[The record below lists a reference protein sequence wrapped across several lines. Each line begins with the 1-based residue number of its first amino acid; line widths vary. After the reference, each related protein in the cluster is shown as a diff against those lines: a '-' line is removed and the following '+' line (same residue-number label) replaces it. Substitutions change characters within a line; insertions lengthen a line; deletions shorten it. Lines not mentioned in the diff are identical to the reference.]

1 MWLPLFICSFSCSGL
16 EADSAVS
23 SPDSSATS
31 ALASLCTL
39 LQGSEQMIAQTLQ
52 TLQASQSEPESQD
65 LSSFL
70 GSSFLGSIYEGLHGA
85 HFSTLVFPNRI
96 YLYMDEDAL
105 YS

>member
-1 MWLPLFICSFSCSGL
+1 M
-16 EADSAVS
+16 S

-70 GSSFLGSIYEGLHGA
+70 GSIYEGLHGA

-96 YLYMDEDAL
+96 WMKMHYIVNVYIYIFI
-105 YS
+105 YSWVVFDC

>member
-1 MWLPLFICSFSCSGL
+1 M
-16 EADSAVS
+16 S

-70 GSSFLGSIYEGLHGA
+70 GSIYEALHGA